1 MRKFFLSAVAAA
13 LSVVVVADTSDAC
26 HRRGRRHRESTCC
39 TAPTPAPCCG
49 AGMAPGAVVPG
60 QPLPPGYAP
69 MPGAGQPLPP
79 GYAPIPGAGGAESIP
94 APKRIDGAAPK
105 KMPEPKKVT

>member
-1 MRKFFLSAVAAA
+1 MRKFFLSAAAA
-13 LSVVVVADTSDAC
+13 VLSLVVVADTSDAC
-26 HRRGRRHRESTCC
+26 HRRRHRHRESTCC
-39 TAPTPAPCCG
+39 AAPAQPPCCG

-69 MPGAGQPLPP
+69 MPGP
-79 GYAPIPGAGGAESIP
+79 GGAESIP

-105 KMPEPKKVT
+105 KMPEPKKTT